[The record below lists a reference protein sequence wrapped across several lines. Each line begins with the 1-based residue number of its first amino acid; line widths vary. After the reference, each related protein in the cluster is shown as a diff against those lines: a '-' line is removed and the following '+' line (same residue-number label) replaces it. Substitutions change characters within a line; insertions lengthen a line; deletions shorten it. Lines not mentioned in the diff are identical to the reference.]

1 MSAHQKDRKPSLLM
15 DEHKIKEDPDD
26 FDFADEIFNFENF
39 KQKFRIVCV
48 RVSTLHIPHILS
60 KL

>member
-48 RVSTLHIPHILS
+48 RVSTFFSQLI
-60 KL
+60 